1 MAKVRKSARKSAPP
15 GGGGAAAA
23 AEQAA
28 RFGALVRER
37 REALNM
43 RQEDVVLAT
52 GIGRRF
58 IVELEA
64 GKPTCQLGKA
74 LAVATA
80 VGMRPLDLMQE
91 TKDDNALLPDLPD
104 LTDADEPPPEDG
116 ASEDTPRG

>member
-1 MAKVRKSARKSAPP
+1 MAKIQKSARKPAPP
-15 GGGGAAAA
+15 GGGAAAA

-28 RFGALVRER
+28 RFGALVRAR

-74 LAVATA
+74 LAVAAA

-104 LTDADEPPPEDG
+104 ADEPPPEDS